1 MQVLQVGARL
11 SLMAAVRGARSGVSA
26 AAAVL
31 VSVLLVGALVAGGA
45 AAEIRRQKNV
55 QAALQAKWAGT
66 PLLLEAR

>member
-1 MQVLQVGARL
+1 L
-11 SLMAAVRGARSGVSA
+11 A

-31 VSVLLVGALVAGGA
+31 VSVLLAGCLAPGCA

-55 QAALQAKWAGT
+55 QVALRAKWAGT